1 LASGL
6 SHAAAALSMGTWL
19 YRPGMPKRAWMAGAV
34 CSVLPDLDVVGF
46 RFGIRYGDFSRHR
59 GFLPSL
65 LFAALLA
72 AFVTLVSLRHSSPG
86 KARYFL
92 PRRPIR
98 VSPMGVSRFFTGRG
112 LAVLSRELLWIG
124 LPAALVAAAAWV
136 WRRRAREKLSS
147 RGQAAHEFLFADQ
160 QVAQPRAGGVGL
172 DAALHFG
179 KFLLGLTLLERF
191 DAA

>member
-1 LASGL
+1 
-6 SHAAAALSMGTWL
+6 MGTWL
-19 YRPGMPKRAWMAGAV
+19 YRPGMPKRAWLAGAG
-34 CSVLPDLDVVGF
+34 CSVLPDLAVVGL
-46 RFGIRYGDFSRHR
+46 RFGIRYGDFSRRR

-72 AFVTLVSLRHSSPG
+72 AFVTLVSLRHSSAG

-124 LPAALVAAAAWV
+124 RPAALVAAAAWV
-136 WRRRAREKLSS
+136 WRRRARGKLSS
-147 RGQAAHEFLFADQ
+147 RGPAAHEVLFAGQ
-160 QVAQPRAGGVGL
+160 QVAPERKSPRL
-172 DAALHFG
+172 NS
-179 KFLLGLTLLERF
+179 
-191 DAA
+191 

>member
-1 LASGL
+1 
-6 SHAAAALSMGTWL
+6 MGTWL

-86 KARYFL
+86 NARYFL

-98 VSPMGVSRFFTGRG
+98 VSPMVGSLVFTGRV
-112 LAVLSRELLWIG
+112 LAVRSRALLWRA
-124 LPAALVAAAAWV
+124 LPS
-136 WRRRAREKLSS
+136 ARGPS
-147 RGQAAHEFLFADQ
+147 
-160 QVAQPRAGGVGL
+160 
-172 DAALHFG
+172 
-179 KFLLGLTLLERF
+179 
-191 DAA
+191 